1 MVQRESKESKSK
13 ESKSKKPIEESI
25 EELQD
30 NELPKSSLKLMDR
43 KSWIKREP
51 VTELGHRI
59 VSAAIEEFAT
69 KGIFNARVAV
79 ITKNAQTSDPAFYW
93 YFASMKH
100 AALFI
105 MSEYYWAPLN
115 IRLNH
120 YLQITNDPKQLFD
133 AVIQALIQSTTD
145 NPSHPWLSESKV
157 FNIVVAQMRNPALLP
172 ESMLDAEYVNFI
184 NKLGE
189 IVELGQKQKQF
200 SSWLRPELVARLI
213 VNNLHSLLT
222 TNKIALQKNIEK
234 DEVIKV
240 VEKIVGLT
248 N

>member
-1 MVQRESKESKSK
+1 MARIG
-13 ESKSKKPIEESI
+13 SKKSQSKKTSENVSEEPQNI
-25 EELQD
+25 
-30 NELPKSSLKLMDR
+30 ELPTSNLGLIDR

-69 KGIFNARVAV
+69 KGIFNARVAE
-79 ITKNAQTSDPAFYW
+79 ITKKAQTTDPAFYW
-93 YFASMKH
+93 YFAGMKQ

-172 ESMLDAEYVNFI
+172 ESMLDAEYVTFV

-189 IVELGQKQKQF
+189 IVELGQKQKLF

-222 TNKIALQKNIEK
+222 TNNIALQNSVEK

-240 VEKIVGLT
+240 VEKLLGMT